1 MVTSPTRQVRREQLL
16 DAADAVVRREG
27 PAASMAAIA
36 AEAGITK
43 PILYRY
49 FTDKGGLFQALAE
62 RHTATLLVT
71 LGDAL
76 RTRGDLRARTRRSIE
91 AYLALVENSPE
102 TYRFLTSG
110 EVASEP
116 GVRSHVATTIDT
128 LANTLALGIAYELG
142 QRQPPGIRA
151 QVWAR
156 GIVGMVRS
164 AGDWWLDDPARIT
177 RRALAE
183 ELTALLYGA
192 FPEQAAGGQ
201 VTQS

>member
-1 MVTSPTRQVRREQLL
+1 MVTVNPTREVRRVQLL
-16 DAADAVVRREG
+16 DAADAVISREG
-27 PAASMAAIA
+27 PAASMASIA

-49 FTDKGGLFQALAE
+49 FEDKGGLYRALAE
-62 RHTATLLVT
+62 RHTATLLQAV
-71 LGDAL
+71 GDAL
-76 RTRGDLRARTRRSIE
+76 RTRGDLRSRTRRSIE
-91 AYLALVENSPE
+91 AYLALVEANPE

-128 LANTLALGIAYELG
+128 LAGTLALGIAHELG
-142 QRQPPGIRA
+142 QQPGIRA

-164 AGDWWLDDPARIT
+164 SADWWLADAPRIT

-192 FPEQAAGGQ
+192 FPALAAAG
-201 VTQS
+201 